1 MSPDSGQNAQT
12 GQDAQTR
19 QARQDAQTRQI
30 GRAGRTRPARRTRPG
45 GRTGRTGGFWS
56 PPNMLSLSRIAAV
69 PFIYWGFAR
78 DAQLGLYALIGW
90 AFLTDAADGYLARR
104 FRWESKWG
112 LVLDPL
118 ADKILVG
125 SLAVFLVLFRDFP
138 LWAAALVIARDLAI
152 LGAGAY
158 LYLRPGN
165 LVLPADRIGKL
176 TTLVMGGALFLY
188 AADLQPYGA
197 WALWA
202 ALCCVVGSG
211 IHYVLGFARLVRIR
225 SGSPETAGVP
235 GASGT
240 MDRRETRRETT
251 PT

>member
-1 MSPDSGQNAQT
+1 MSPDTEGA
-12 GQDAQTR
+12 GRDAQDAQNGRNRET
-19 QARQDAQTRQI
+19 
-30 GRAGRTRPARRTRPG
+30 GRATRARRAR
-45 GRTGRTGGFWS
+45 RAGRTGGFWS
-56 PPNMLSLSRIAAV
+56 PPNLLSLSRIAAV

-152 LGAGAY
+152 LGAGVY

-165 LVLPADRIGKL
+165 VVLPADRIGKL

-188 AADLQPYGA
+188 AVDLQPYGS

-211 IHYVLGFARLVRIR
+211 FHYVLGFARLVRTR
-225 SGSPETAGVP
+225 AGSPEIMDVP
-235 GASGT
+235 GATGA
-240 MDRRETRRETT
+240 MDHSETRRESTLT
-251 PT
+251 

>member
-1 MSPDSGQNAQT
+1 MNPDSGRDAQT
-12 GQDAQTR
+12 GR
-19 QARQDAQTRQI
+19 IR
-30 GRAGRTRPARRTRPG
+30 RAGRTGSP
-45 GRTGRTGGFWS
+45 GGFWS

-69 PFIYWGFAR
+69 PFIYWGFTR
-78 DAQLGLYALIGW
+78 DSQLGLYALIGW

-138 LWAAALVIARDLAI
+138 LWAAALVVSRDLAI
-152 LGAGAY
+152 LGAGVY

-165 LVLPADRIGKL
+165 VVLPADRIGKL

-188 AADLQPYGA
+188 AVDLQPYGA

-211 IHYVLGFARLVRIR
+211 LHYVLVFARLIR
-225 SGSPETAGVP
+225 TRTGSPEIAGVP

-240 MDRRETRRETT
+240 MDRRETRRESTLT
-251 PT
+251 